1 MQASSLSSHVD
12 RIGETLTSW
21 LNQDEIPK
29 WYYGDISREAA
40 ENLLQKKPL
49 GCFLVRASQRHVGY
63 TLSYRAKDCCRH
75 FMIKLLLNGCLVVPG
90 EKDVHP
96 TLVDLENENSE
107 DTSLY
112 SNMAVDE
119 KTGAVDS
126 SSSYKPKSSPS
137 LPYTVSPK
145 PISLPQK
152 RMTEMPQTDRPN
164 SSQTWMKPSEQS
176 PAPGHAQR
184 AEKTSLNDVPQKIW
198 ENLKT
203 GKKITEQ
210 IKSHLPNV
218 KILFP
223 SSPKHVKNQ
232 ARGASDLVGD
242 ESATQMEYSYPERED
257 KNSPNIYTDPF
268 ERDPLPEHSF
278 HSESQELCLP
288 LRKSVGT
295 SISPISA
302 SKEVIFPGPRR
313 GVILET
319 TYQGSPKSAGDNLYS
334 FSEEYHPPPP
344 FAPGF

>member
-96 TLVDLENENSE
+96 TLVDLVSF
-107 DTSLY
+107 Y
-112 SNMAVDE
+112 Q
-119 KTGAVDS
+119 KT
-126 SSSYKPKSSPS
+126 PFQPFQELLT
-137 LPYTVSPK
+137 LPCGQVSPK